1 MRATVRTFW
10 AFVLLTLAYGLS
22 SSVVTTAGMTDGGMA
37 ACEAGVSSSL
47 LRNDSSADGVDTIS
61 RLLGDS
67 LLMCSADMVLA
78 DQALSERHPFNF
90 QRLRRAM
97 ETTVFLKGILL
108 CLSRHQNLLAR
119 DRSKLYYSDKDPH
132 YTSFSSE
139 YYIYALRRIVI

>member
-1 MRATVRTFW
+1 MRTTVRTFW

-47 LRNDSSADGVDTIS
+47 LRNDSSADGV
-61 RLLGDS
+61 R
-67 LLMCSADMVLA
+67 
-78 DQALSERHPFNF
+78 R
-90 QRLRRAM
+90 RRAT
-97 ETTVFLKGILL
+97 ETTVSLKGILL
-108 CLSRHQNLLAR
+108 CLSRHQNLLVHGC
-119 DRSKLYYSDKDPH
+119 SKLYYSDKDPH